1 MEKFSYTLLVTLV
14 SGFVSSYVTVRLGL
28 HKDLVAIRR
37 ERFER
42 LATLLINVDETLQKY
57 RYKYLFDDDKVQLDD
72 VQFSQIAMLTK
83 LYFVKVEKE
92 FSSFNLAVTNYKQ
105 NLFASKK
112 QLINSQQSSKFPNI
126 KAIPTQQMIDDNT
139 NLTIKVFAER
149 DILLEALITNYPL
162 LKEKS
167 FMDRLVG

>member
-1 MEKFSYTLLVTLV
+1 MENFSYTLLASLL

-42 LATLLINVDETLQKY
+42 LATLLINVDETLQNY
-57 RYKYLFDDDKVQLDD
+57 RNKYLFGDDEIQVDD
-72 VQFSQIAMLTK
+72 VQFSQIEMLIK
-83 LYFVKVEKE
+83 LYFAKVEKE
-92 FSSFNLAVTNYKQ
+92 FSRFKLTVINYKK
-105 NLFASKK
+105 NLFESKQ
-112 QLINSQQSSKFPNI
+112 QLINSQQSSKFFNT

-139 NLTIKVFAER
+139 NLTMKVFGER
-149 DILLEALITNYPL
+149 DILLEALITKYPL

-167 FMDRLVG
+167 FMDRLVV